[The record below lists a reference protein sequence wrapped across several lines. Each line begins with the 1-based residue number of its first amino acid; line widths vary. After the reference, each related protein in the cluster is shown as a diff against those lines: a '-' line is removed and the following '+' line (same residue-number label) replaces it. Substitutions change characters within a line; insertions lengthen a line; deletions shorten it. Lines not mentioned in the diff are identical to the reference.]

1 METSTVSSGVEGEF
15 LGHPKGLYILFFTEM
30 WERFSYYGMRALLLL
45 YMINYFK
52 WTQEQA
58 SGTYKWYVS
67 LVYLTPLLGGYLA
80 DRYLGNKRAI
90 IIGASLMA
98 IGHFCMAFE
107 QEAVFYS
114 ALVFLIIGNGFFKPN
129 MSVQVGRLYPANDPR
144 RDSAYTIFYM
154 GINLGA
160 FASPIA
166 CGWLRQ
172 HTKWGY
178 HAGFAA
184 AGVGMVLGLIVYLL
198 GQRWI
203 KELPPDVQYEEPDD
217 EDHEKATPGSE
228 NLHYMSEE
236 EAAKT
241 PSVIPFISDM
251 ASPLFGFFAV
261 ASVVGS
267 ALLWYLGV
275 LKWDNAFAFGL
286 GGGVSAIMG
295 AAILS
300 KVTMALRDR
309 VIVIFLVGVFVVFF
323 WSAFEQ
329 AGSAMN
335 VFADKTTNR
344 YLTEE
349 APPPPIYPA
358 VAGEEAASGGNLLNP
373 VSTESFQSINALAI
387 FILAP
392 IFAWMW
398 IFLPRHGVNL
408 SIPAKVAIGVFMQA
422 VAFALMI
429 WAIQYE
435 NQPSSARLEAMPSGV
450 HLDAKGRL
458 VFRDAPDLTDTEAFD
473 SFASAEVINNASTVV
488 HGGRISFDSSKHQLN
503 MHGVLSDTDRDRILR
518 ATVSKDYL
526 LAVKELAEESEVAE
540 TDSDKPFAVSVT
552 LPNNPPGLDLRYAGL
567 GEKKLTYDPAT
578 RQLTTTEK
586 LVDKDYKAI
595 LIAGA
600 DPAFRNALN
609 EVYVASAKFK
619 VTPMWLVVFYV
630 LCTLGELCLSP
641 VGLSMVSKLAPAKF
655 ATMLMGAWLMTSFFG
670 NFMAGLAGESY
681 GAIHPTEYFFTVAK
695 YVGIA
700 SLVCFL
706 LVKKMR
712 AMMHGVT

>member
-1 METSTVSSGVEGEF
+1 
-15 LGHPKGLYILFFTEM
+15 
-30 WERFSYYGMRALLLL
+30 
-45 YMINYFK
+45 
-52 WTQEQA
+52 
-58 SGTYKWYVS
+58 
-67 LVYLTPLLGGYLA
+67 
-80 DRYLGNKRAI
+80 
-90 IIGASLMA
+90 
-98 IGHFCMAFE
+98 
-107 QEAVFYS
+107 
-114 ALVFLIIGNGFFKPN
+114 
-129 MSVQVGRLYPANDPR
+129 
-144 RDSAYTIFYM
+144 M

-160 FASPIA
+160 FLSPIV

-172 HTKWGY
+172 NTEWGY

-184 AGVGMVLGLIVYLL
+184 AGVGMVLGLLVYLA

-203 KELPPDVQYEEPDD
+203 VELPPDVQYEEPDGD
-217 EDHEKATPGSE
+217 RDSADHIDAVDINVDHVSADHVDTDSDSQ
-228 NLHYMSEE
+228 NQHYMSEE
-236 EAAKT
+236 EAAKA
-241 PSVIPFISDM
+241 PSVIPFISEM

-261 ASVVGS
+261 CSVIGS

-275 LKWDNAFAFGL
+275 LKWDNALAFGL
-286 GGGVSAIMG
+286 GGGFSAIMG

-344 YLTEE
+344 YLTQE
-349 APPPPIYPA
+349 APPPPIYPP
-358 VAGEEAASGGNLLNP
+358 VAGEKSVTGGNLLNP

-392 IFAWMW
+392 VFAWMW
-398 IFLPRHGVNL
+398 VYLPKHGVNL

-429 WAIQYE
+429 WAIQFE
-435 NQPSSARLEAMPSGV
+435 NQPSSAHLEAIPPGV
-450 HLDAKGRL
+450 HLDAKGRML
-458 VFRDAPDLTDTEAFD
+458 FRDAPNLTDTEAIET
-473 SFASAEVINNASTVV
+473 FASTEVINKASTVV
-488 HGGRISFDSSKHQLN
+488 HGGRISYDSSKHQLN
-503 MHGVLSDTDRDRILR
+503 IRGVLSDTDRDRILR

-526 LAVKELAEESEVAE
+526 LAVKKLAEESQLAE
-540 TDSDKPFAVSVT
+540 SDSDKPFAVSVT
-552 LPNNPPGLDLRYAGL
+552 LPTDPPGLDLRYAGL

-578 RQLTTTEK
+578 RQLTTTVK
-586 LVDKDYKAI
+586 LADKDYKAI
-595 LIAGA
+595 LVAGA
-600 DPAFRNALN
+600 DPAFRDALN
-609 EVYVASAKFK
+609 KVYVASAKFK
-619 VTPMWLVVFYV
+619 VTPMWLVAFYV

-641 VGLSMVSKLAPAKF
+641 VGLSMVSKLAPARF
-655 ATMLMGAWLMTSFFG
+655 ATMLMGVWLMTSFFG

-681 GAIHPTEYFFTVAK
+681 GAVHPTEYFFTVAK

-706 LVKKMR
+706 MVKKMR